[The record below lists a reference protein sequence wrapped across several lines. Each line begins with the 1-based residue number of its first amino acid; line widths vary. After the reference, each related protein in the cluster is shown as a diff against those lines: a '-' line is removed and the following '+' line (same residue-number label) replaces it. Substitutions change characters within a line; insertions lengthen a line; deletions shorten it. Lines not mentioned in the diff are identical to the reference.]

1 MAGTKRTKDKYPL
14 PSFPN
19 NGKKHKIAE
28 MIADG
33 ILKFKTQP
41 IKDIIPNVIGKNI
54 ESTYFFAY
62 FMLL

>member
-1 MAGTKRTKDKYPL
+1 MA
-14 PSFPN
+14 
-19 NGKKHKIAE
+19 KKHKIAE